1 MSLSNQKFYA
11 IVKAY
16 DFEVETK
23 LHEHISSAV
32 DEAIDKVKNILQ
44 KEGIKGKKIN
54 ALIQVF
60 AIDERT
66 SNLVENIKARITI

>member
-1 MSLSNQKFYA
+1 MSLSNQKVYA

-16 DFEVETK
+16 DFEVKTK

-44 KEGIKGKKIN
+44 REGIKGKKIN
-54 ALIQVF
+54 AIIQVF

>member
-44 KEGIKGKKIN
+44 REGIKGKKIN

>member
-1 MSLSNQKFYA
+1 MSLSNHKFYA

-44 KEGIKGKKIN
+44 REGIKGKKIN

-60 AIDERT
+60 AMDERT

>member
-44 KEGIKGKKIN
+44 REGIKGKKIN
-54 ALIQVF
+54 AIIQVF

>member
-44 KEGIKGKKIN
+44 REGIKGKKIN

-60 AIDERT
+60 AMDERT